1 MTYKHIQTEV
11 ANGIGTLILNRP
23 PVNVLNIEMMKEM
36 NKALEALG
44 KEKIK
49 LLVIKAAGKAFSAGV
64 DVSEHMGDL
73 ADKMIEV
80 FHGIFRNMDK
90 LAVPSIALVDG
101 SALGGGCELAFY
113 CDMVVA
119 SERAKFG
126 QPETQVGVFPPIAAL
141 ILPRIMGQ
149 KKAMELILS
158 GETIGAQ
165 AAYEMGLINVV
176 TPVDTFVEESE
187 KFLNKFSN
195 LSGIVMRL
203 ARKAIFAGLN
213 DDVDKGLEK
222 IEKIYLKEL
231 MKTADAQE
239 GLKSFLDKR
248 KPVWKDQ

>member
-1 MTYKHIQTEV
+1 MSYRHIQTEV

-23 PVNVLNIEMMKEM
+23 PVNVLNIEMMEEM

-49 LLVIKAAGKAFSAGV
+49 FLVIKAVGKAFSAGV
-64 DVSEHMGDL
+64 DVSEHMGGL

-90 LAVPSIALVDG
+90 LTVPSIALVDG
-101 SALGGGCELAFY
+101 SALGGGCELALY

-126 QPETQVGVFPPIAAL
+126 QPEIQVGVFPPIAAL
-141 ILPRIMGQ
+141 IFPRIMGQ

-158 GETIGAQ
+158 GEIIGAQ
-165 AAYEMGLINVV
+165 AAYEMGLVNIVV
-176 TPVDTFVEESE
+176 PVESFVGESE
-187 KFLNKFSN
+187 KFISKFSN
-195 LSGIVMRL
+195 LSGVVMRL
-203 ARKAIFAGLN
+203 TRKAVFAGLN

-239 GLKSFLDKR
+239 GLQSFLDKR
-248 KPVWKDQ
+248 KPEWKER